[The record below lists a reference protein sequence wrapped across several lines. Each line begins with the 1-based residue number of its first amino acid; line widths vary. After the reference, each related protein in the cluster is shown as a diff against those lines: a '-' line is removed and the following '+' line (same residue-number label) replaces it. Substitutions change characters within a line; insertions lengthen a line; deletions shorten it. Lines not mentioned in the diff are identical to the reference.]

1 MPNIRLILNG
11 KKAELPA
18 VRNAVTDARTYEPD
32 LSVRVSFEYGDIGR
46 FVEEAHK
53 EGITRLIAGGGDG
66 TANEMVN
73 ALMKIEREERPKMG
87 IMPLGTANDFASSCL
102 IPPDPLSALLLAI
115 NGKSRPMDVGQAND
129 RYFINVASGGF
140 GAEVTATTPIELKNF
155 LGGNAYA
162 LTGLLKA
169 LNFVPNQGKMV
180 TEDQVL
186 EGAAVVGAI
195 CNGRQAGGGLVLAP
209 DAKIDD
215 GLLDI
220 VIIKYFSALDIPQVL
235 SEIQTP
241 TPDGEFVKIFQTTWI
256 DRYSGER
263 VAPINLDGEP
273 YLSQKIH
280 FKVVPK
286 ALDIVLPHSCPLFS

>member
-1 MPNIRLILNG
+1 MSRTRLILNG

-18 VRNAVTDARTYEPD
+18 VRNAVTDARTYEHD
-32 LSVRVSFEYGDIGR
+32 LEVRVSFEYGDIGR
-46 FVEEAHK
+46 FVSEAHS
-53 EGITRLIAGGGDG
+53 EGVSRLIAGGGDG
-66 TANEMVN
+66 TVNEMVN
-73 ALMKIEREERPKMG
+73 ALMKIDRSERPEMG
-87 IMPLGTANDFASSCL
+87 IVPLGTANDFATSCL
-102 IPPDPLSALLLAI
+102 IPSDPLSALLLAI
-115 NGKSRPMDVGQAND
+115 NEKSRPVDIGQAND

-140 GAEVTATTPIELKNF
+140 GAEVTADTPIELKNF

-162 LTGLLKA
+162 LTGILKA

-180 TEDQVL
+180 TEDRVI
-186 EGAAVVGAI
+186 EGAAVVGAV

-209 DAKIDD
+209 DARIDD

-235 SEIQTP
+235 SEIQNP
-241 TPDGEFVKIFQTTWI
+241 SPNGEFVKIFQTTWI

-273 YLSQKIH
+273 YLSREIR
-280 FKVVPK
+280 FEAVPN
-286 ALDIVLPHSCPLFS
+286 AIDLIVPHTCPLFS